1 MDGITYCPSLANTAH
16 AGLPLH
22 HIPAAVT
29 RQLQATLAEASEAR
43 GSTSFPPAL
52 HRRLLAAAKQVIGL
66 AKALQQSGG
75 CLTEQLLLPEQAGT
89 AAAVQLLA
97 QQSGSFRAAQR
108 AATSFGMLQLQ
119 AAVQEVEEGTLQ
131 RLLALLQAVPVS
143 LAQPAWLRGQ
153 HADVYIMHGS

>member
-1 MDGITYCPSLANTAH
+1 MGGIAYCPTLANTAH

-29 RQLQATLAEASEAR
+29 RQLQATLAEASNAALS
-43 GSTSFPPAL
+43 GTSLPVAL
-52 HRRLLAAAKQVIGL
+52 HRRLLAAAKQAIGL

-97 QQSGSFRAAQR
+97 QQSGSFKAAQR

-119 AAVQEVEEGTLQ
+119 AAVQEVEEGASQ

-143 LAQPAWLRGQ
+143 AAASPCMT
-153 HADVYIMHGS
+153 V